1 MKSRIYRIA
10 KTFFDEGIW
19 SADDL
24 KALVVS
30 GDLTKKE
37 YKEITG
43 KAYKEG

>member
-10 KTFFDEGIW
+10 KTFFDEDIW
-19 SADDL
+19 SAEDI

-43 KAYKEG
+43 ETYKA